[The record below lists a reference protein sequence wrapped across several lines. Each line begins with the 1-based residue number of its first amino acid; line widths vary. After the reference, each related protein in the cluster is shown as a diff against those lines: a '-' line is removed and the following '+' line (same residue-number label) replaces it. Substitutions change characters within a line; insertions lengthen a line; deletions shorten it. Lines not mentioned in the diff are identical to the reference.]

1 MNAKQ
6 REQYWL
12 KVERLRNQLDA
23 KYIALFANA
32 IDKDMKRFIVML
44 KKNGPEA
51 TRSMMGTYV
60 WNEEMFTI
68 MQQLY
73 KETAILFG
81 NASYRAVG
89 IMSRK
94 ASNPFGLNLDWINE
108 MLAFL
113 TKFGLQLVA
122 NMTNTTKVKIDTIIS
137 LGIAQGLSS
146 DEIAQMIMEDEELG
160 YAKMRATRIARTEV
174 MRASNYAAFVGA
186 SKHDFL
192 VDKIWIAT
200 RDSRTRR
207 IPKDYYDH
215 WDMDGQIVAFNEN
228 FTSRD
233 KLGRPVIAEIPG
245 DPKSPKGFTINCRCT
260 VGFIP
265 KRDANGRLILK
276 Q

>member
-1 MNAKQ
+1 
-6 REQYWL
+6 
-12 KVERLRNQLDA
+12 VERLRNQLDA

-32 IDKDMKRFIVML
+32 IDKDLKRFIVML

-73 KETAILFG
+73 KEAAILFG

-94 ASNPFGLNLDWINE
+94 ASNPFGLNLDWVNE
-108 MLAFL
+108 MLTFL

-122 NMTNTTKVKIDTIIS
+122 NMTNTTKMKIDTIIS

-146 DEIAQMIMEDEELG
+146 DEIAQLIMEDEELG

-174 MRASNYAAFVGA
+174 MRSSNYAAFIGA

-207 IPKDYYDH
+207 IPRDSYDH
-215 WDMDGQIVAFNEN
+215 WDMDGQVVAFDEN

-233 KLGRPVIAEIPG
+233 KLGRPVVAEIPG

>member
-1 MNAKQ
+1 
-6 REQYWL
+6 
-12 KVERLRNQLDA
+12 VERLRNQLDA

-32 IDKDMKRFIVML
+32 IDKDLKKFIVML
-44 KKNGPEA
+44 KKNGPQA
-51 TRSMMGTYV
+51 TRSMMGSYV
-60 WNEEMFTI
+60 WNEEIFTI
-68 MQQLY
+68 MQALY
-73 KETAILFG
+73 KEAAILFG
-81 NASYRAVG
+81 NASYRTVG

-137 LGIAQGLSS
+137 LGISQGLSS
-146 DEIAQMIMEDEELG
+146 DEIAKMIMEDEELG

-215 WDMDGQIVAFNEN
+215 WDMDGQVVAFNEN

>member
-1 MNAKQ
+1 
-6 REQYWL
+6 
-12 KVERLRNQLDA
+12 VERLRSQLDA
-23 KYIALFANA
+23 KYTAMFADA
-32 IDKDMKRFIVML
+32 IDKDLKRFIVML
-44 KKNGPEA
+44 RKNGPEA

-68 MQQLY
+68 MQKLY
-73 KETAILFG
+73 KEAAILFG

-89 IMSRK
+89 VMSRK

-108 MLAFL
+108 MLTFL

-122 NMTNTTKVKIDTIIS
+122 NMTNTTKMKIDAIIS
-137 LGIAQGLSS
+137 LGIAEGLSS
-146 DEIAQMIMEDEELG
+146 DEIAKMIMEDEELG

-174 MRASNYAAFVGA
+174 MRASNYAAYVGA
-186 SKHDFL
+186 SKHEFL

-207 IPKDYYDH
+207 IPKNSYDH
-215 WDMDGQIVAFNEN
+215 WDMDGQIKAFDEQ
-228 FTSRD
+228 FTSVD
-233 KLGRPVIAEIPG
+233 KLGRPVVADIPG

-276 Q
+276 R